1 MNTYTKAFKPVK
13 APRASKGPASNSWM
27 LPMAI
32 KLGLMGALIF
42 LAVNYRISYD
52 EKAESLNREAS
63 RIKMKIHRL
72 NLEIANLKIRKE
84 NLSAWAN
91 IGGKIKTYNMA
102 LRPPTPDQIQRLALI
117 GGKADGGALAG
128 PSKAPAAKASVA
140 AAAPA
145 VEPRGDEAVKPQ
157 LTAR

>member
-1 MNTYTKAFKPVK
+1 MNTYTKTFKPVK
-13 APRASKGPASNSWM
+13 TPRAGRGAASNSWL
-27 LPMAI
+27 LPVAI

-91 IGGKIKTYNMA
+91 IGGKIKTYNLA
-102 LRPPTPDQIQRLALI
+102 LRPASASQVQRLALI
-117 GGKADGGALAG
+117 GGRTESPSLAAA
-128 PSKAPAAKASVA
+128 KAPARSSVA
-140 AAAPA
+140 SAGPAALKL
-145 VEPRGDEAVKPQ
+145 DEAEKPQ
-157 LTAR
+157 LMRR